1 MPKHEFVV
9 ESRQDAD
16 NLSLSSFSWNSKGEL
31 GRDGLSEED
40 HVSLEDEFI
49 SYINDSLNWLPT
61 WNPSTKTEGM
71 GLNHYGVTVI
81 SGQNLRV
88 FRGILQA
95 WTDLLGFAP
104 ENIGLKGSYFTIVGV
119 ENSGQYEKL
128 EYKKTILIK
137 HLQKLIR
144 MIDRAV
150 EEDKCILHLG
160 I

>member
-9 ESRQDAD
+9 ESKQDAD
-16 NLSLSSFSWNSKGEL
+16 NHSYSSFSWNSKGEL

-40 HVSLEDEFI
+40 YVSLEDEFI
-49 SYINDSLNWLPT
+49 SYINDSLGWIPT

-81 SGQNLRV
+81 SGQNLRT

-95 WTDLLGFAP
+95 WTDFFRFAP
-104 ENIGLKGSYFTIVGV
+104 DNIVLKGSYFTIVGV
-119 ENSGQYEKL
+119 EDSGQYDKL